1 MARLETALS
10 VFWVLFGAGICWQ
23 SLPLGL
29 LGPAGPEP
37 GFFPLMAGL
46 LVAGS
51 GAGLLLGRVR
61 RVEAGP
67 SPAEGRF
74 WTSRG
79 GALRVGAVVAVAAL
93 MVAAVPRLGFA
104 LTGALGLPVLF
115 RTVAPEAPWWLALFV
130 GVLASVAVHALF
142 GVLLGMPLPRGP
154 LGF

>member
-1 MARLETALS
+1 MTRLETALS
-10 VFWVLFGAGICWQ
+10 AFWVLFGAGICSL

-29 LGPAGPEP
+29 LGPSGPGP
-37 GFFPLMAGL
+37 GLFPLAAGL
-46 LVAGS
+46 LLAGS

-61 RVEAGP
+61 RVGGGLSA
-67 SPAEGRF
+67 AEGRF

-79 GALRVGAVVAVAAL
+79 GALRVGAVVAATAL

-115 RTVAPEAPWWLALFV
+115 RTVAPEAPWWLALLV

-142 GVLLGMPLPRGP
+142 GALLGMLLPRGP